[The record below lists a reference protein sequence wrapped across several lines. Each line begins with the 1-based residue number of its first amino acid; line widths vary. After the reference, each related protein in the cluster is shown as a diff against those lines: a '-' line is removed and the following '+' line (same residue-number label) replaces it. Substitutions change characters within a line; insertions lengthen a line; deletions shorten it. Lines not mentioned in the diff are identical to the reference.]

1 MDSMDIP
8 PIPSS
13 NLEFFNPDEMGGGDS
28 INGSTDFPSA
38 TFGGPELFRD
48 KFSSFPRKISGKIG
62 DICDKNIP
70 LIFCARKLTALFL
83 LPDEKGDLIPDS
95 CVRVSLKVLA
105 MDCLA
110 NVITLL
116 PKIFLLTLYSDQ
128 VSGIFTKSFFVMF
141 LSVIQKNE
149 SLAVRHGINM
159 DGRSKLEMGTKLY
172 KLIMPTT

>member
-1 MDSMDIP
+1 MDSLDIP
-8 PIPSS
+8 PTPVS
-13 NLEFFNPDEMGGGDS
+13 NVEFILADDVANDQNNGASLAAQDHDASGLYLGLDS
-28 INGSTDFPSA
+28 FPV
-38 TFGGPELFRD
+38 
-48 KFSSFPRKISGKIG
+48 KCSSFPRKICGKIG
-62 DICDKNIP
+62 DFCDKNIS

-128 VSGIFTKSFFVMF
+128 VS
-141 LSVIQKNE
+141 
-149 SLAVRHGINM
+149 
-159 DGRSKLEMGTKLY
+159 
-172 KLIMPTT
+172 

>member
-8 PIPSS
+8 PTPSS
-13 NLEFFNPDEMGGGDS
+13 NLEFFNPDEMGGGDP

-128 VSGIFTKSFFVMF
+128 VSGTFSIRFIVAEQVVKRMVFRYLTMPNDIVAERTEAS
-141 LSVIQKNE
+141 I
-149 SLAVRHGINM
+149 
-159 DGRSKLEMGTKLY
+159 LY
-172 KLIMPTT
+172 VD

>member
-1 MDSMDIP
+1 MKHVRKLQRKSFIEQAQLWSRSLSSRPFQIMDSLDIP
-8 PIPSS
+8 PTPVSTH
-13 NLEFFNPDEMGGGDS
+13 EFFAPDDLGGDS
-28 INGSTDFPSA
+28 TNGALDFPSA
-38 TFGGPELFRD
+38 TLSFGGQELYRD

-62 DICDKNIP
+62 DFCDKNIS

-116 PKIFLLTLYSDQ
+116 PKIFLLTLYNDQ
-128 VSGIFTKSFFVMF
+128 VS
-141 LSVIQKNE
+141 
-149 SLAVRHGINM
+149 
-159 DGRSKLEMGTKLY
+159 
-172 KLIMPTT
+172 